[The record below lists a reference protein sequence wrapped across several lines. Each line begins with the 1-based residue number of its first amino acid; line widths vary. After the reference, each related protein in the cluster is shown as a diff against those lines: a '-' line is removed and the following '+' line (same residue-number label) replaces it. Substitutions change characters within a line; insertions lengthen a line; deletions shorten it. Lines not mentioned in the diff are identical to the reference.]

1 MTTRLLRADMA
12 TEDAWKALQQVNE
25 WIKVADAKAAATTTG
40 AGVLGGLLLRGF
52 PPPASWPE
60 DPWRAGVAV
69 TSLALV
75 GTSALLA
82 LHAFV
87 PRLRAARG
95 RGPSIYFGHI
105 ADRYPSS
112 RTFRKAIRG
121 TLNQEGRLQK
131 LIIEQVWENSRIAER
146 KLRTV
151 RWAIH
156 LLSCALPSS
165 ALTALLI

>member
-1 MTTRLLRADMA
+1 MT

-25 WIKVADAKAAATTTG
+25 RIKVADAKAAATTTG
-40 AGVLGGLLLRGF
+40 AGVLGGLLLRSF
-52 PPPASWPE
+52 PPSANWPS

-69 TSLALV
+69 ISLALV
-75 GTSALLA
+75 GMSALLA

-95 RGPSIYFGHI
+95 HGPSIYFGHI
-105 ADRYPSS
+105 VERYPSS
-112 RTFRKAIRG
+112 RAFRKALRG
-121 TLNQEGRLQK
+121 ALNQEGRLQR
-131 LIIEQVWENSRIAER
+131 LILDQLWENSRIAER

-151 RWAIH
+151 KWAIY

-165 ALTALLI
+165 ALTALLA

>member
-1 MTTRLLRADMA
+1 MA